1 MTMTFRSKLKNSMRS
16 AKLSYSYFLVKCGV
30 NVINACKKAG
40 ARIKELDNS
49 LVVALDIND
58 KYQRDNKK
66 LKERVQEAE
75 GEMTIVKGI
84 GMSSPEMREAK
95 ARIEELEEKLVKALA
110 GDHRVA
116 ESDKIIMKKMEEIE
130 QLKADLARAKEDHQY
145 DNLVHK
151 KELENLAKK

>member
-1 MTMTFRSKLKNSMRS
+1 MMTSEDVERVIRGPAELEKRIEQLEKQKELLKT
-16 AKLSYSYFLVKCGV
+16 
-30 NVINACKKAG
+30 ACKKAG

-58 KYQRDNKK
+58 KYRRDNKK

-95 ARIEELEEKLVKALA
+95 ARIEELEN
-110 GDHRVA
+110 DR
-116 ESDKIIMKKMEEIE
+116 ES
-130 QLKADLARAKEDHQY
+130 L
-145 DNLVHK
+145 K
-151 KELENLAKK
+151 KEIDRLSEYNQNLKTMLRTK